1 MTPLAV
7 ASLAAD
13 AAAAAIRP
21 YFRSARLGTERKDD
35 ESPVTIADREA
46 ERAIRAVIERH
57 FPDDG
62 ILGEEFGLARPH
74 ARRRWLLDPIDGTR
88 AFITGRPLF
97 ATLIALV
104 EDGVPVLGV
113 MDQPVTGERWTGAR
127 GEATRFEGPLGGTV
141 GTRRCDALASAE
153 LSATS
158 PAMFER
164 DSAAAFARLADASAR
179 VTWGGDAYG
188 YGLLALGQ
196 IDIVCEN
203 DLKPWDWAAL
213 VPIVEGAGGRMTSWT
228 GAAFPADGPTDAL
241 AVGDPALLGLAVGA
255 LGARPGALPLD
266 PGRAPSRLRD
276 GRPSRQRP

>member
-158 PAMFER
+158 PAMFAR
-164 DSAAAFARLADASAR
+164 RQPPLPSRASPTRRPASPGAATPTATDCSRSARSTSSARTTSNPGTGRHWCRSSKAPAAA
-179 VTWGGDAYG
+179 
-188 YGLLALGQ
+188 
-196 IDIVCEN
+196 
-203 DLKPWDWAAL
+203 
-213 VPIVEGAGGRMTSWT
+213 
-228 GAAFPADGPTDAL
+228 
-241 AVGDPALLGLAVGA
+241 
-255 LGARPGALPLD
+255 
-266 PGRAPSRLRD
+266 
-276 GRPSRQRP
+276 